1 MAASKEIKFEK
12 SAVKFISK
20 QQPEQRK
27 RLIKAIKGLP
37 DEGDIK
43 KMHGYKSLY
52 RLRVGDFRVL
62 YRTQTNGEIVI
73 VIVEDIDNR
82 GQVYK

>member
-1 MAASKEIKFEK
+1 MAASKEIKFEE

-27 RLIKAIKGLP
+27 RLFKAIKGLP